1 MKCRDRS
8 VRRNAIHILRH
19 RELREGTMDSALRA
33 RLIELQIAVEEP
45 GAVGMYILEEARIRG
60 IKQKCNMEQRK
71 GAMTYLKMEEW
82 KKNVIKLHSLDLA
95 W

>member
-1 MKCRDRS
+1 MKCRHRS
-8 VRRNAIHILRH
+8 VRRNAIRILRR

-60 IKQKCNMEQRK
+60 IKTKAIWSR
-71 GAMTYLKMEEW
+71 GRGP
-82 KKNVIKLHSLDLA
+82 
-95 W
+95 

>member
-1 MKCRDRS
+1 
-8 VRRNAIHILRH
+8 VRRNAIRILRR

-60 IKQKCNMEQRK
+60 IKTKMQYGAEKGGHDLSEDGGVEEECNQAALSGPHM
-71 GAMTYLKMEEW
+71 
-82 KKNVIKLHSLDLA
+82 VV
-95 W
+95 

>member
-8 VRRNAIHILRH
+8 VRRNAIHILRR

-33 RLIELQIAVEEP
+33 RPIELQIAVEEP
-45 GAVGMYILEEARIRG
+45 GAVGTYILEEARIRD
-60 IKQKCNMEQRK
+60 IKTKCNMVQRK
-71 GAMTYLKMEEW
+71 GAMTYLKMEER
-82 KKNVIKLHSLDLA
+82 KKNVFKLHSLDLA